1 MAPRAGSWA
10 RTTVQA
16 FGVGPAWKQPDAT
29 HVVSRVQAGRDQ
41 DQGARRARRLQAVGR
56 ELRRLGVVAA
66 SRAADVTQRV
76 TGLRVVF

>member
-1 MAPRAGSWA
+1 MGM
-10 RTTVQA
+10 VQA

-29 HVVSRVQAGRDQ
+29 HIVVSSVQAGRDQ
-41 DQGARRARRLQAVGR
+41 DQGARRACRLQAVGR

>member
-1 MAPRAGSWA
+1 MEAA
-10 RTTVQA
+10 RR
-16 FGVGPAWKQPDAT
+16 DARC
-29 HVVSRVQAGRDQ
+29 RVQAGRDQ